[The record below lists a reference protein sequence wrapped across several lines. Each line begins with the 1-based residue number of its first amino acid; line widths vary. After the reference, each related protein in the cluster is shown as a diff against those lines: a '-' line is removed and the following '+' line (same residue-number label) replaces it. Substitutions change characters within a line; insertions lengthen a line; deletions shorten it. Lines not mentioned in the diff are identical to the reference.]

1 MTPKDRDDSFI
12 IHEGCTEPSID
23 PNTKVMVYYRN
34 GASSIAEIK
43 AFHWINNGGLADIVK
58 YKVVEPCHSSV
69 KASEFIEHSGECR
82 PVKAGTLVAVYRRD
96 GVVDTALAGRISWV
110 HDKTVNDVMSYKVL
124 KDVEIKGYIANDPEK
139 VEIGSV
145 PDIDLDIWYKSNG
158 VFPSLSASRLLRV
171 RHRNNAISDGVAEN
185 FKWSHDGIPGDIVEY
200 RLLDAKPINPVIM
213 SIPDNPPP
221 MPKVKPAKPNTQNV
235 RDFNV
240 GDSDYASHKIQPWDI
255 WFDWDLNPW
264 DADIIKR
271 TLRSKKGDSRKLDYQ
286 KIIHVCQE
294 RIRQIDE
301 EVKQKD

>member
-58 YKVVEPCHSSV
+58 YKVVEPDDMPI
-69 KASEFIEHSGECR
+69 K
-82 PVKAGTLVAVYRRD
+82 P
-96 GVVDTALAGRISWV
+96 DTS
-110 HDKTVNDVMSYKVL
+110 
-124 KDVEIKGYIANDPEK
+124 P
-139 VEIGSV
+139 
-145 PDIDLDIWYKSNG
+145 
-158 VFPSLSASRLLRV
+158 
-171 RHRNNAISDGVAEN
+171 
-185 FKWSHDGIPGDIVEY
+185 IP
-200 RLLDAKPINPVIM
+200 PVI
-213 SIPDNPPP
+213 PN
-221 MPKVKPAKPNTQNV
+221 KPNV

-240 GDSDYASHKIQPWDI
+240 GNSDYASHKIQPWDI